1 MQKILMLVVVAA
13 IAVTSMVGHNV
24 AQVVYAKTVTS
35 GTCPC
40 GSGNAHEAD
49 FSCVGL
55 ITLS

>member
-1 MQKILMLVVVAA
+1 
-13 IAVTSMVGHNV
+13 VTSMVGHNV